1 MKINTAPAHEA
12 IYSNV
17 GEIGEFRI
25 RNSAKAFNIL
35 SSGLYA
41 NKIRAVVRELSC
53 NAVDSHVAA
62 GCPKTPF
69 DVHLPNAMEPWFAI
83 RDYGVGLSDDQ
94 VVNIY
99 TTYFESTKTD
109 SNAYIGALGLGSKS
123 PFSYTDNF
131 TVTAIQNGT
140 KGIYSAFI
148 NGDGVP
154 SIAKMMSEQTTEP
167 NGVEIK
173 FSVNEKYD
181 FSKFKSEAAEVYSY
195 FKLQPVVSGANDFKP
210 AEIKYKT
217 RDIIP
222 GVHEIEVGYNRHS
235 IAIMG
240 NIAYPIDV
248 PNAES
253 NLGNLAQFLRCGL
266 LIEFDIG
273 ELDFQASREGLSY
286 IPQTI
291 SAIKRKLEKIN
302 SHLVGFVTDEAEKID
317 NLWSRAEFLMVK
329 SRSDL
334 WKTAVASYITQ
345 AKFPLI
351 VVNTFGL
358 NDAVFTFTVD
368 SLAKDY
374 NINLRFFNRGGSRI
388 KAQISEKNHQPV
400 YNTILNDYQ
409 QEVSIHTS
417 SNTVFVESDVKV
429 GSIERMK
436 YHFRNSIS
444 KDESINKS
452 IFILLP
458 VDKSKPMKTQAFF
471 KALHNPSRVF
481 KVSTLM
487 EKPRNS
493 VNRARDVTVMKLCRR
508 GGYKR
513 NCSDLVWHNVGKADS
528 FSDTETYYYF
538 PLKGFGII
546 SDNTKNETASS
557 IVDLMKASN
566 LPELNIDVYGV
577 RKGDLDFIKT
587 KSNWINVET
596 HLVSTLT
603 NMNTVNIDGLVKS
616 VLDQFELLKYNKN
629 IYSAITN
636 KNGKYMELV
645 ARYKDTVRLE
655 FSQSLIQLMKLYAPE
670 VAEKIS
676 NKFTDLKNECR
687 AVYDHYPMFELV
699 STGYN
704 FDRRADYQAKVAQ
717 YINLIDS
724 SNAQPEEI

>member
-1 MKINTAPAHEA
+1 MNTAPANEA
-12 IYSNV
+12 ILSNV

-41 NKIRAVVRELSC
+41 NKIRAVIRELSC

-62 GCPKTPF
+62 GRSTTPF

-109 SNAYIGALGLGSKS
+109 SNAFIGALGLGSKS

-131 TVTAIQNGT
+131 TVTAIQNGV

-148 NGDGVP
+148 NGEGVP
-154 SIAKMMSEQTTEP
+154 SIAKMMSEQTTDP

-181 FSKFKSEAAEVYSY
+181 FSKFKSEAAEVYAS

-210 AEIKYKT
+210 NEIKYKT

-222 GVHEIEVGYNRHS
+222 GVHEIDMGYYNSHS

-248 PNAES
+248 PNDES
-253 NLGNLAQFLRCGL
+253 NLGNLAQILKCGL
-266 LIEFDIG
+266 LIDFDIG

-291 SAIKRKLEKIN
+291 SAIKRKLELIN
-302 SHLVGFVTDEAEKID
+302 SHLVSFVTAEAEKID
-317 NLWSRAEFLMVK
+317 NLWSRAEFLMEK
-329 SRSDL
+329 SRSNL
-334 WKTAVASYITQ
+334 WKTAIATYITQ
-345 AKFPLI
+345 TKFPLI
-351 VVNTFGL
+351 TVNTFSL
-358 NDAVFTFTVD
+358 NDAVFNFNVD
-368 SLAKDY
+368 SLATDY
-374 NINLRFFNRGGSRI
+374 NINLRFFQRGGSRI
-388 KAQISEKNHQPV
+388 KVQISEKNHQPV
-400 YNTILNDYQ
+400 YSKTLNAYS
-409 QEVSIHTS
+409 QEASIHAS
-417 SNTVFVESDVKV
+417 SNTLFVESDVKV
-429 GSIERMK
+429 GSIERVK

-444 KDESINKS
+444 KDENISKS
-452 IFILLP
+452 IFILTP
-458 VDKSKPMKTQAFF
+458 FDKSKPMRTQAFF
-471 KALHNPSRVF
+471 KVLHNPSRVF

-493 VNRARDVTVMKLCRR
+493 VSRARNVTVMKLCRR

-513 NCSDLVWHNVGKADS
+513 NCSDLVWQNIGTADS
-528 FSDTETYYYF
+528 FSDSETYYYF
-538 PLKGFGII
+538 PLKGFSII
-546 SDNTKNETASS
+546 SDNNKHETASS
-557 IVDLMKASN
+557 IVDLMKSSG
-566 LPELNIDVYGV
+566 LPELGIDVYGV

-603 NMNTVNIDGLVKS
+603 NMNTTNIDGLVKS

-629 IYSAITN
+629 IYSAITD

-645 ARYKDTVRLE
+645 TRYKDTVRLE
-655 FSQSLIQLMKLYAPE
+655 FNQSLIQLMKLYAPG

-676 NKFTDLKNECR
+676 NKVTELKSECR
-687 AVYDHYPMFELV
+687 SVYNHYPMFDLV
-699 STGYN
+699 TIGYN
-704 FDRRADYQAKVAQ
+704 FERRTDNHATLAQ

-724 SNAQPEEI
+724 SNLQPKEI